1 MNQLHYNGD
10 DGLPPNVSIHHPIF
24 HLLPDKMYECCQHC
38 NGEGIVQ
45 DDTDVINADSY
56 HICTE
61 CNGEGVVEMDSEK
74 ANDLRWANKNEP
86 NNL

>member
-1 MNQLHYNGD
+1 MHQLHYNGD

-24 HLLPDKMYECCQHC
+24 HLLPDEMYEICQHC

-45 DDTDVINADSY
+45 DDTDVIDADSY
-56 HICTE
+56 HFCE
-61 CNGEGVVEMDSEK
+61 DCKNGIREIPDDI
-74 ANDLRWANKNEP
+74 AADIRWANKNEP

>member
-1 MNQLHYNGD
+1 MHQLHYNGD
-10 DGLPPNVSIHHPIF
+10 DGLPANVSIHHAIF

-38 NGEGIVQ
+38 NGEGIMQ

-56 HICTE
+56 HICGE
-61 CNGEGVVEMDSEK
+61 CKGEGVVDMDFEK
-74 ANDLRWANKNEP
+74 QNDLRWANKNEP